1 MVGYNTDTHRDER
14 RECLLVTAPKRG
26 GLQAGRA
33 GNCTR
38 GQGNSK
44 LCYRWG
50 LMRGEQ
56 AEANGLHR
64 LPVVCLT
71 AMIS

>member
-26 GLQAGRA
+26 GLLAGRA

-38 GQGNSK
+38 DRVTASCATDGD
-44 LCYRWG
+44 LCVVS
-50 LMRGEQ
+50 
-56 AEANGLHR
+56 R
-64 LPVVCLT
+64 LRLT
-71 AMIS
+71 GFTGSLWFA